1 MWVGLNVVLF
11 PQNVP
16 VTLAGKTQGYI
27 RAGLRLDLCI
37 VNLYA
42 AGGS

>member
-1 MWVGLNVVLF
+1 MWEGLKMVLF

-16 VTLAGKTQGYI
+16 VTLAGKTQGQ
-27 RAGLRLDLCI
+27 GLRLDLCI